1 MQTKSLFSGNFVRL
15 IQVYANNIAFTL
27 KLRLFLCRII
37 FYLQFLRYFLISIRS
52 LFYFCVFPYII
63 MYILNISKA
72 IKKMSINEIKDFIFE
87 NYYKRIGFSKESS
100 YCLMKR
106 LQKKENC
113 YL

>member
-1 MQTKSLFSGNFVRL
+1 
-15 IQVYANNIAFTL
+15 
-27 KLRLFLCRII
+27 
-37 FYLQFLRYFLISIRS
+37 
-52 LFYFCVFPYII
+52 